1 MIDGLVVRQRGADGM
16 DGIILVSF
24 IRSSEGYDTEKRN
37 KKIFANGW
45 ASGLFGWGAFVR
57 RDWLICGWRHQC

>member
-1 MIDGLVVRQRGADGM
+1 M